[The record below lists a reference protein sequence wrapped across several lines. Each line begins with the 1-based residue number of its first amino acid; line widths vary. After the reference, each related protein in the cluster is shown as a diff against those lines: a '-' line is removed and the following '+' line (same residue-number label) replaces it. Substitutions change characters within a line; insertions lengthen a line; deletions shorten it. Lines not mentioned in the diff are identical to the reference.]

1 MGLYNCTM
9 YSIIKHNAIAYK
21 DRIAWKFGDQVI
33 THGQFH
39 ENINRLARGLV
50 DAGLQKG
57 DRIGILAQNSLD
69 YIYLYGASAQIGS
82 IVVPI
87 SWRLKPKEVEYI
99 ISDAHPKILFI
110 ESEFQEMIRKMTARF
125 WFIERYFILD
135 KPMEGFAFFKD
146 LFIDK
151 VGEIQS
157 DVGSND
163 TFVIL
168 YTAALSGEPKGAML
182 SHQNLIYYNLQTMC
196 VWRLTH
202 EDVNINLLP
211 FFHTQGL
218 VVCLSVMQAGGLNI
232 IIPKF
237 DADLTLKHIQ
247 EDRVTVFSE
256 FAPML
261 TTILDKAR
269 EGNFDLS
276 SLRIITG
283 LDSYD
288 TIKRL
293 EELASATFWTGYGQ
307 TETSG
312 GSVSLAPYLKKPGSA
327 GVCTLL
333 SEVKIVDHSGKTV
346 ETGEVGEIVVRGPMV
361 FKGYWNREK
370 ETENIFRG
378 GWHHTGDTGHL
389 DADGYLW
396 FRGPLT
402 EKELIKTGGENVY
415 PEEVE
420 KAILQH
426 PLIEE
431 TVVFG
436 VPDSQW
442 GEAVKAICVLKKG
455 QSMDEEEL
463 MNFVANRIAR
473 FKKPKYVSFVSSL
486 PKNIGGDLNR
496 ERVKALYREDMGI
509 KKEKQ

>member
-1 MGLYNCTM
+1 MGLYDYTI
-9 YSIIKHNAIAYK
+9 YSVIKHNAIIYR
-21 DRIAWKFGDQVI
+21 DRIAWKSGDHLI
-33 THGQFH
+33 THSQFH
-39 ENINRLARGLV
+39 ENINRLAYGLTDV
-50 DAGLQKG
+50 GLQKG
-57 DRIGILAQNSLD
+57 DRIGILAQNSLN
-69 YIYLYGASAQIGS
+69 YMYLYGACAKIGA
-82 IVVPI
+82 IAVPI
-87 SWRLKPKEVEYI
+87 SWRLKEKEIEYI
-99 ISDAHPKILFI
+99 ISDAHPKILFAG
-110 ESEFQEMIRKMTARF
+110 SEFQEMIGNMIPRLGF
-125 WFIERYFILD
+125 VERCCILD
-135 KPMEGFAFFKD
+135 KPVEGFTFFND
-146 LFIDK
+146 LLIDK
-151 VGEIQS
+151 EGDIQS

-163 TFVIL
+163 AFVIL

-237 DADLTLKHIQ
+237 DADLTIKHIQ

-269 EGNFDLS
+269 EGNCDLS

-293 EELASATFWTGYGQ
+293 EECTPATFWIGFGQ

-333 SEVKIVDHSGKTV
+333 NEVKIVDHSGETV
-346 ETGEVGEIVVRGPMV
+346 ETGEVGEIVIRGPLV

-370 ETENIFRG
+370 ETEYTFRG
-378 GWHHTGDTGHL
+378 GWHHTGDKGFL

-396 FRGPLT
+396 FKGPLT

-426 PLIEE
+426 PLVEE
-431 TVVFG
+431 AVVFG
-436 VPDSQW
+436 VPDSKW
-442 GEAVKAICVLKKG
+442 HEAIKAVCVLKRG
-455 QSMDEEEL
+455 QYLDEREL
-463 MNFVANRIAR
+463 VEFVAGRIAR
-473 FKKPKYVSFVSSL
+473 FKRPKHIIFISSL
-486 PKNIGGDLNR
+486 PKNKGGDIDR
-496 ERVKALYREDMGI
+496 ERVKALYGENRDTKI
-509 KKEKQ
+509 EK